1 MNHRGVEFCVEQAP
15 VREDVWIWRYQVDG
29 EVRTG
34 KTLTRLRPLAIRRVQ
49 SAIDRELRKRGVPY
63 ASGIGGENL
72 KAKTVRRICIIRH
85 SAVPDSGSYEVRFAD
100 GRESRFFYF
109 DDVLARRLRPD
120 ILTSE
125 QALEQAKASA
135 RAERDKR
142 QDEVRP

>member
-1 MNHRGVEFCVEQAP
+1 M
-15 VREDVWIWRYQVDG
+15 REDVWIWRYQVDG

-85 SAVPDSGSYEVRFAD
+85 SAVPDFGELRGPLCGRPGIQVLLFRRCSGPAAEAGHPYQRTGSGA
-100 GRESRFFYF
+100 GRGVCSGG
-109 DDVLARRLRPD
+109 
-120 ILTSE
+120 TG
-125 QALEQAKASA
+125 
-135 RAERDKR
+135 
-142 QDEVRP
+142 

>member
-1 MNHRGVEFCVEQAP
+1 M
-15 VREDVWIWRYQVDG
+15 REDVWIWWYQVDG

-34 KTLTRLRPLAIRRVQ
+34 KTLTKLRPLAIRRVQ

-72 KAKTVRRICIIRH
+72 KAKTVRRIRVIRH

-120 ILTSE
+120 LLTSE
-125 QALEQAKASA
+125 AALEQAKALT
-135 RAERDKR
+135 RAERDKAER
-142 QDEVRP
+142 